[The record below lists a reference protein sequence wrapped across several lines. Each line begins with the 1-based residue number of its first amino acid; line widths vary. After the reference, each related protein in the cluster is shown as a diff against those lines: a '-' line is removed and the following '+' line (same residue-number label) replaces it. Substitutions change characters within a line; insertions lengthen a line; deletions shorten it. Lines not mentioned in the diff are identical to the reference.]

1 MGILKSGKLK
11 GIRLVIA
18 ALIITVMVAGA
29 TVNTYAAQTH
39 HSDAGG
45 SNSSSESEKTVEY
58 TEERIEEIPFKTFYQ
73 YSSDLAS
80 GESVVG
86 VEGENGTK
94 KVVGKVLTE
103 DGKIVGRKEVL
114 TTVIKEAVDEIILIG
129 SLWDLP
135 EMNYTFEDGIPA
147 IEAVYD
153 KSVYVS
159 LPDES
164 KGGKSGR
171 EIVNFALKYIGT
183 PYVWGGTSLT
193 GGCDCSGF
201 VYAVFNACGY
211 DVPRNGFEDFY
222 PISMDEIIPGDII
235 SYPDHY
241 SIYIGGGMEIS
252 ALNWNCGVCIT
263 PVGYVSSYYNAVRVI
278 TE

>member
-1 MGILKSGKLK
+1 M
-11 GIRLVIA
+11 
-18 ALIITVMVAGA
+18 
-29 TVNTYAAQTH
+29 
-39 HSDAGG
+39 
-45 SNSSSESEKTVEY
+45 
-58 TEERIEEIPFKTFYQ
+58 
-73 YSSDLAS
+73 
-80 GESVVG
+80 
-86 VEGENGTK
+86 
-94 KVVGKVLTE
+94 GKVLTE